1 MSWILPALKAI
12 LPHVGTIIETAKPVL
27 TRKSG
32 GAKPATEEQIAELQ
46 AAVTQNAD
54 HIQALAEQL
63 RRTVTVLEEE
73 AEATRG
79 KLRRAYLWCGV
90 SMALSL
96 AAAVIALAAW
106 FTR

>member
-27 TRKSG
+27 TRRSG

-63 RRTVTVLEEE
+63 RKTVTVLEQE
-73 AEATRG
+73 AETTRA
-79 KLRRAYLWCGV
+79 KLARAY
-90 SMALSL
+90 
-96 AAAVIALAAW
+96 AASAIAIAISVAALAVALL
-106 FTR
+106 R